1 MINMSNDVINFYVKL
16 IIALTIVF
24 GIHIL
29 ILSFLSLPLFE
40 NLIIESYTINYILA
54 LIIFTA
60 LYLLKKK
67 YKNTLGFIFMA
78 GSFLKFGVFFIL
90 FYPIYKQNGG
100 ITTLETTSFLI
111 PYILCLFMETF
122 FLAKLLVKSS

>member
-1 MINMSNDVINFYVKL
+1 MSNDVINFYVKL

-29 ILSFLSLPLFE
+29 ILYFLFLPLFE

>member
-1 MINMSNDVINFYVKL
+1 MSNDIINFYVKL
-16 IIALTIVF
+16 IIALAVVF

-40 NLIIESYTINYILA
+40 NLITEAYTVNYVLA

-78 GSFLKFGVFFIL
+78 GSLLKFGVFFIF
-90 FYPIYKQNGG
+90 FYPIYKQNGA

-111 PYILCLFMETF
+111 PYILCLIMETF
-122 FLAKLLVKSS
+122 FLVKLLNKSS